1 MVKTAISKRSLD
13 ESINRLVHVRIWM
26 NWGGIDWL
34 SLIDIWGAAT
44 VGC

>member
-13 ESINRLVHVRIWM
+13 EGINRLMHVRIWM
-26 NWGGIDWL
+26 NWSGIDWL
-34 SLIDIWGAAT
+34 SLFNIWGAAT